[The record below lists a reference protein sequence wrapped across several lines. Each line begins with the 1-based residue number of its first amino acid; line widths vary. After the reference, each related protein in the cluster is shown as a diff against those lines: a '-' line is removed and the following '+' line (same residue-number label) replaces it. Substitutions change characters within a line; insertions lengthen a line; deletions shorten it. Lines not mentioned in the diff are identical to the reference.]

1 MCCLAPGLRRGLASK
16 PLKICTPPAESSPDS
31 TRLASW
37 FFKPGSAGG
46 CPGSEVQGVRIEW
59 RGGSVR
65 LSGFPGVGWGISAA
79 LDAWVERLSFLVVW
93 REWMSDYGI
102 IFGIVLD
109 DFWGDAW
116 YGYYIL

>member
-1 MCCLAPGLRRGLASK
+1 M
-16 PLKICTPPAESSPDS
+16 
-31 TRLASW
+31 
-37 FFKPGSAGG
+37 
-46 CPGSEVQGVRIEW
+46 VQEEW
-59 RGGSVR
+59 

-109 DFWGDAW
+109 DFQGDAW